1 MIIYAGGEVSMEI
14 GNAKW
19 SHRLGKSDIE
29 NLCLGLFSENFI
41 ATPPIFEPLPFLLRF
56 PAGPCFVDRSGF
68 QRSSAEGGSFKLISP
83 FYFLICDHGLSRL
96 LFAVPSPQ
104 QAQEPEPSS

>member
-56 PAGPCFVDRSGF
+56 PAGPIASSKERALSTALGSKGVV
-68 QRSSAEGGSFKLISP
+68 QREDLSSSLHHSTF
-83 FYFLICDHGLSRL
+83 
-96 LFAVPSPQ
+96 
-104 QAQEPEPSS
+104 